1 MGKDS
6 KEEINDRELHTI
18 LKFSALINS
27 SLNIEDVLNSAM
39 KWAEE
44 FINAEASTIYE
55 LDKETNEI
63 FIRIA
68 RGEKKD
74 PVKRIRLKLG
84 EGIAGN
90 VVLSG
95 EPIVVND
102 VCKEE
107 RFSDKYDK
115 LTGFKTSSLICVP
128 LMLRD
133 ISIGA
138 IQVLNK
144 KQQKPFTEEDLELLT
159 AMAQQIVV
167 AMENAKLFGR
177 LEEKFELTEKEL
189 KTTQNRLIRS
199 ERLAAIG
206 HLVNGVAH
214 EIRNPIMTIGGFTNR
229 IKDSVDED
237 SKLRKYTDIILSE
250 TARLERLVQQVREF
264 SEVQSATLIP
274 DSIPSVIETAIKTFS
289 PLADTLNV
297 NILTSIEDQLPQI
310 NIDSSQLVI
319 ALSNLIEN
327 ALESMHEGGKI
338 SIEVKQIDN
347 NLLISL
353 KDTGSGIDPQELD
366 SVYDPFF
373 TSKTSGAGL
382 GLTMVHQIINNH
394 NGEIKINSQ
403 PSAGTIVEIRLP
415 VNLNNNKEH

>member
-1 MGKDS
+1 MEKDC
-6 KEEINDRELHTI
+6 KEEIYDRELHTI

-55 LDKETNEI
+55 LDEEANEI
-63 FIRIA
+63 FIRFA

-84 EGIAGN
+84 EGIAGS
-90 VVLSG
+90 VVLNG
-95 EPIVVND
+95 EPIVVHD
-102 VCKEE
+102 VCKDK

-115 LTGFKTSSLICVP
+115 LTGFKTRSLICIP

-133 ISIGA
+133 RSIGA

-144 KQQKPFTEEDLELLT
+144 KQQQPFIEEDLELLT

-177 LEEKFELTEKEL
+177 LEEKFELTEQEL
-189 KTTQNRLIRS
+189 KTTQDKLIRS
-199 ERLAAIG
+199 ERLAAVG

-214 EIRNPIMTIGGFTNR
+214 EIRNPIMMIGGFTNR
-229 IKDSVDED
+229 IKGSIDKD
-237 SKLRKYTDIILSE
+237 SKLKKYTDIILSE
-250 TARLERLVQQVREF
+250 TARLERLVQQVHEF
-264 SEVQSATLIP
+264 SEVQSALLGP
-274 DSIPSVIETAIKTFS
+274 GSILPVIESAIKTFS
-289 PLADTLNV
+289 PLAESLNV
-297 NILTSIEDQLPQI
+297 NILTKTEETLPLI
-310 NIDSSQLVI
+310 NIDSPQLII

-327 ALESMHEGGKI
+327 ALESIGERGEI
-338 SIEVKQIDN
+338 SIETKQVN
-347 NLLISL
+347 ESVLISL
-353 KDTGSGIDPQELD
+353 NDTGSGIDPVELD

-382 GLTMVHQIINNH
+382 GLTMVHQIIANH
-394 NGEIKINSQ
+394 HGEIKINSQ
-403 PSAGTIVEIRLP
+403 PSAGTVVEIRLP
-415 VNLNNNKEH
+415 VNQNLNKEH

>member
-68 RGEKKD
+68 RGEKKA

-90 VVLSG
+90 VVLNG
-95 EPIVVND
+95 EPIVVHD
-102 VCKEE
+102 VCKDK
-107 RFSDKYDK
+107 RFSDKYDR

-128 LMLRD
+128 LTLRG

-229 IKDSVDED
+229 IKDSIDED

-264 SEVQSATLIP
+264 SEVQSATLSP

-289 PLADTLNV
+289 PLAETLNV
-297 NILTSIEDQLPQI
+297 NILTSIEDQLPLM

-327 ALESMHEGGKI
+327 ALEAMHEGGKI
-338 SIEVKQIDN
+338 NIEVKQIDN

-394 NGEIKINSQ
+394 NGEIKIESQ